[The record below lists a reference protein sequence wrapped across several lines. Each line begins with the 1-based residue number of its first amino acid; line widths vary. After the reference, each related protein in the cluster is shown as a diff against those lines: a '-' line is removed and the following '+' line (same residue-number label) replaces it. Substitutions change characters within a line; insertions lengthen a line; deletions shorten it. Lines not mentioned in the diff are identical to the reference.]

1 MEDIPREYLKLDE
14 IKINQVVRN
23 LKEKAAIP
31 GIEVYYEDNVT
42 SRGSR

>member
-1 MEDIPREYLKLDE
+1 MAGLK
-14 IKINQVVRN
+14 
-23 LKEKAAIP
+23 KEKAAIP